1 MDERYQQQSH
11 GPAAYP
17 PQQYAPQPTTGYQPV
32 APHRPSRGNIFARTL
47 RLLLRR
53 LLYGLTLLGRALAPH
68 KVAIGLALPLL
79 ALVIALSG
87 YLVWERIGPS
97 APSFTRAESIPPGST
112 VESYLNAQRK
122 YDVDQMWDSFSPSL
136 QASLLDQGRTKN
148 TMRAQFQNQKLAGLS
163 YLKSSYIGGVKLSK
177 GGALY
182 FYVVDVRLPQGAGN
196 EQVPFTF
203 TVDEEGKITG
213 VSTQQ
218 QQ

>member
-1 MDERYQQQSH
+1 MDERYQQQSP
-11 GPAAYP
+11 GPAVYP
-17 PQQYAPQPTTGYQPV
+17 PQQYAPQPPAGYQPV
-32 APHRPSRGNIFARTL
+32 ATRPPSRANIFVRML

-53 LLYGLTLLGRALAPH
+53 LFYGLTLLGRRLAPH
-68 KVAIGLALPLL
+68 KLAIGIALPLL
-79 ALVIALSG
+79 ALVVALAG
-87 YLVWERIGPS
+87 YLVWERISPS
-97 APSFTRAESIPPGST
+97 SPSFARADSIPPGGN
-112 VESYLNAQRK
+112 VETYLNAQRK

-163 YLKSSYIGGVKLSK
+163 YLKSSYIGGVKLTK

-196 EQVPFTF
+196 EKAPFTF

>member
-1 MDERYQQQSH
+1 MR
-11 GPAAYP
+11 A
-17 PQQYAPQPTTGYQPV
+17 
-32 APHRPSRGNIFARTL
+32 L

-53 LLYGLTLLGRALAPH
+53 LFYGLTLLGRALAPH
-68 KVAIGLALPLL
+68 KLALGLALPLL
-79 ALVIALSG
+79 ALVMLLAG

-97 APSFTRAESIPPGST
+97 AAGFARADSIPPGSN
-112 VESYLNAQRK
+112 VETYLNAQRQ
-122 YDVDQMWDSFSPSL
+122 YDVDQMWESFSPSL

-196 EQVPFTF
+196 DKIPFTF